1 MKNRRLI
8 NSSAYLLYKK
18 SRLNSPKYSIDALNF
33 SSSRKKIS
41 SYRRQEKLTRP
52 SSTSSVF
59 SQRLNFRNDS
69 RNLKKENKSLNV
81 LDLLLENNQNQYNF
95 KKLRKKLK
103 SIDNFYRN
111 ESVKSN
117 SRVKE
122 VFYKYN
128 VLYGQ
133 NSSNIITTYSPKM
146 RPMSSSVYTFVKKMH
161 NEKKD
166 NLPVFSDNEINQL
179 IKAKCSDMG
188 IDVKEHMLSKFKDYC
203 NAKCKNRFVDLNE
216 NFLGINSIKFIG
228 NILYNNDRISKLNL
242 SKNNLGDTG
251 IIILINAIKDS
262 RSLITLNIASNGVT
276 YIGGEVVFKNMIHQ
290 QSIIDFNISSIEG
303 SNTNRNRLTFVGIK
317 DIIQFLKENLFIEY
331 FNISGNSIKNE
342 GFISICKGLNE
353 NRSLVSLKLSQNE
366 IGEKGIIQ
374 GLKYITTP
382 INKLIYLD
390 ISKNRI
396 LDEGLIAL
404 TNQMKDFPNLISLN
418 LSFCGFE
425 FRAFEI
431 FLKNLQYSRKLE
443 NLNVSGNKLKHKNFE
458 RIKPYFSYF
467 GLRSLNMSKCSL
479 CDDSTFKL
487 GECMEVNN
495 TIRKLNI
502 SDNEITDKGFR
513 PFDSLFYKNN
523 SITHFDCSSNYLT
536 NNGIEN
542 LIKSLEVNNSLNSLN
557 LYDNQL
563 RTDVGNLILEVM
575 RKNKSLT
582 YINLYFNRIP
592 IIKIEEINRFV
603 QINEQNQK
611 QKFIPNLIR
620 SVKELEFNPK
630 QFEILASKIKDKK
643 IERDFLYK
651 KVKEED
657 NIYSSIMN
665 EQQKVIDVKKE
676 ESVIIHNK
684 IKKLEEQIHNLEKIM
699 LQENKN
705 FKEQEFKLND
715 RIAREERYLNE
726 ELNNK
731 KFVTREYKAIE
742 MENEHIYNLTKEKYN
757 LTERAVRKASL
768 SLSSIN
774 GIFNKRTE
782 ELNRIMSFKTR
793 AVRKR
798 NTSIKKTAG
807 FFKGKNSMNSTNNK
821 LGSRFSIIKKNEDNG
836 EFASNNLKEN
846 EESKQHNNENGNKR
860 QINKYKSKII
870 IENKNRNKDI
880 KDLELKNKK
889 TMNKTKSE
897 KNILNMFKMS
907 I

>member
-303 SNTNRNRLTFVGIK
+303 SNTNINRLTFVGIK

-331 FNISGNSIKNE
+331 FNIA
-342 GFISICKGLNE
+342 KGL
-353 NRSLVSLKLSQNE
+353 
-366 IGEKGIIQ
+366 
-374 GLKYITTP
+374 
-382 INKLIYLD
+382 
-390 ISKNRI
+390 
-396 LDEGLIAL
+396 
-404 TNQMKDFPNLISLN
+404 
-418 LSFCGFE
+418 
-425 FRAFEI
+425 
-431 FLKNLQYSRKLE
+431 
-443 NLNVSGNKLKHKNFE
+443 
-458 RIKPYFSYF
+458 
-467 GLRSLNMSKCSL
+467 
-479 CDDSTFKL
+479 
-487 GECMEVNN
+487 
-495 TIRKLNI
+495 
-502 SDNEITDKGFR
+502 
-513 PFDSLFYKNN
+513 
-523 SITHFDCSSNYLT
+523 
-536 NNGIEN
+536 
-542 LIKSLEVNNSLNSLN
+542 
-557 LYDNQL
+557 
-563 RTDVGNLILEVM
+563 
-575 RKNKSLT
+575 
-582 YINLYFNRIP
+582 
-592 IIKIEEINRFV
+592 
-603 QINEQNQK
+603 
-611 QKFIPNLIR
+611 
-620 SVKELEFNPK
+620 
-630 QFEILASKIKDKK
+630 
-643 IERDFLYK
+643 FLY
-651 KVKEED
+651 V
-657 NIYSSIMN
+657 
-665 EQQKVIDVKKE
+665 
-676 ESVIIHNK
+676 
-684 IKKLEEQIHNLEKIM
+684 
-699 LQENKN
+699 
-705 FKEQEFKLND
+705 
-715 RIAREERYLNE
+715 
-726 ELNNK
+726 
-731 KFVTREYKAIE
+731 
-742 MENEHIYNLTKEKYN
+742 
-757 LTERAVRKASL
+757 
-768 SLSSIN
+768 
-774 GIFNKRTE
+774 
-782 ELNRIMSFKTR
+782 
-793 AVRKR
+793 
-798 NTSIKKTAG
+798 
-807 FFKGKNSMNSTNNK
+807 
-821 LGSRFSIIKKNEDNG
+821 
-836 EFASNNLKEN
+836 
-846 EESKQHNNENGNKR
+846 
-860 QINKYKSKII
+860 
-870 IENKNRNKDI
+870 
-880 KDLELKNKK
+880 KDLMKIDL
-889 TMNKTKSE
+889 
-897 KNILNMFKMS
+897 
-907 I
+907 